1 MAAERCMSA
10 PASPCANMADIIF
23 QIAYV
28 AILCPVLVAALVEWF
43 LWLAAFL
50 YCLAKVYQKADHWSV
65 RVLAVVMMFLFS
77 GLR

>member
-1 MAAERCMSA
+1 MT
-10 PASPCANMADIIF
+10 DIPF

-28 AILCPVLVAALVEWF
+28 SILGPVLVAALVEWF

-50 YCLAKVYQKADHWSV
+50 YCLAKVFQKADRCSV